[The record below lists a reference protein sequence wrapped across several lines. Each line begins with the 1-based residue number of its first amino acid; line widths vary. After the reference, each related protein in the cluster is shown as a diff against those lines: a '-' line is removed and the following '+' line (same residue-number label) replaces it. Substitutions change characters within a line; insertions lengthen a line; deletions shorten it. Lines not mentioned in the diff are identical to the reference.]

1 MLILHMDEDDKT
13 YLAVAFPPIHDMNAV
28 KDLRDALFEVME
40 ICVSYQ
46 EAKDVSN
53 PYHLYLLSCLIKEL
67 TKDLE
72 HKEEGG
78 GQ

>member
-1 MLILHMDEDDKT
+1 MLILHFDKDDKT
-13 YLAVAFPPIHDMNAV
+13 YLAVAFPPIYDMNAV

-46 EAKDVSN
+46 DAKDASN

-72 HKEEGG
+72 QK
-78 GQ
+78 